1 MTIDLHNAARRESG
15 FSLLEVLVSTVVF
28 SIGVLGVAG
37 LGAFSK
43 RATFES
49 VQRAQASE
57 LAYALLEEMR
67 ANKAGIALYLAA
79 GTLGHG
85 SLGAE
90 PAPDCD
96 APGAACT
103 AVQFAAHSLWAWERM
118 LDTGLETSGGASTG
132 GLVEPSACITAP
144 AGGGA
149 GDYTV
154 AVVWRGVTELTDSGL
169 NVCGAGTGL
178 YGPGDNMRR
187 MVVVQ
192 SFIDPSI

>member
-1 MTIDLHNAARRESG
+1 VITDVHNAPRRESG
-15 FSLLEVLVSTVVF
+15 FSLIEVLVSTVVF

-37 LGAFSK
+37 LGAVSK

-49 VQRAQASE
+49 VQRGQASE

-67 ANKAGIALYLAA
+67 ANKAGIAVYLAA

-96 APGAACT
+96 VVVCT
-103 AVQFAAHSLWAWERM
+103 AAQFAAHSLWAWERM
-118 LDTGLETSGGASTG
+118 LDTGLESSGGASTG
-132 GLVEPSACITAP
+132 GLVEPSACIAGP
-144 AGGGA
+144 AGGAA
-149 GDYTV
+149 GDYVV
-154 AVVWRGVTELTDSGL
+154 AVVWRGVTELTDAGL
-169 NVCGAGTGL
+169 TACGAGSGL
-178 YGPGDNMRR
+178 YGAGDNMRR

-192 SFIDPSI
+192 SFIDPAI

>member
-1 MTIDLHNAARRESG
+1 MITEVHNAPRRESG
-15 FSLLEVLVSTVVF
+15 FSLIEVLVSTVVF

-37 LGAFSK
+37 LGAVSK

-49 VQRAQASE
+49 VQRGQASE

-67 ANKAGIALYLAA
+67 ANKAGMAVYLAA

-96 APGAACT
+96 AVGALCT
-103 AVQFAAHSLWAWERM
+103 AAEFAAHSLWAWERM
-118 LDTGLETSGGASTG
+118 LDTGLESSGGASTG
-132 GLVEPSACITAP
+132 GLVEPSACIGTR
-144 AGGGA
+144 GR
-149 GDYTV
+149 
-154 AVVWRGVTELTDSGL
+154 WRGRLRRRCRVARCHRAHRLRSHC
-169 NVCGAGTGL
+169 VRRRHRPIRA
-178 YGPGDNMRR
+178 GDNMRR

-192 SFIDPSI
+192 SFIDPAI

>member
-1 MTIDLHNAARRESG
+1 VITEIHNGPQREGG
-15 FSLLEVLVSTVVF
+15 FSLIEVLVSTVVF

-37 LGAFSK
+37 LGAVSK

-49 VQRAQASE
+49 VQRGQASE

-67 ANKAGIALYLAA
+67 ANKAGIAVYLAA

-96 APGAACT
+96 AAGALCT
-103 AVQFAAHSLWAWERM
+103 AAQFAAHSLWAWERM
-118 LDTGLETSGGASTG
+118 LDTGLESSGGANTG
-132 GLVEPSACITAP
+132 GLVEPSACIGGP

-149 GDYTV
+149 GDYVV
-154 AVVWRGVTELTDSGL
+154 AVVWRGGTELTDSGL
-169 NVCGAGTGL
+169 TACGAGSGL
-178 YGPGDNMRR
+178 YGAGDNMRR

-192 SFIDPSI
+192 SFIDPAI